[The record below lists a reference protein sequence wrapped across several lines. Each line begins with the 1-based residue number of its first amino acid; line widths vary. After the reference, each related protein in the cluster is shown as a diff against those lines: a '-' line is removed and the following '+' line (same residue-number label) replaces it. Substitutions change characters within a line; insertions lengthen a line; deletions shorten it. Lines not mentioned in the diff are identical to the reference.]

1 MSLKKSLRAL
11 LREEFKTGSTD
22 NCFRYGGKE
31 FSIVL
36 G

>member
-11 LREEFKTGSTD
+11 LREEFRTGSTD
-22 NCFRYGGKE
+22 SCFRYGEEE